1 MNGLQRVPE
10 VGAEGAEELNTFG
23 CPSPG
28 HSLSQPPPARLPV
41 PSSPRSTYLLTRA
54 RQQAAAAP
62 ACCPQ
67 APPPRPTRLPACLY
81 VCLHACVRAYVHACK
96 QGRLIRCVRSGLPM
110 YPHALVVPTRPFVH
124 AAAQGIGRLFSLS
137 LFIFLRPAT

>member
-23 CPSPG
+23 CPS
-28 HSLSQPPPARLPV
+28 HFHVLSLSHHPPACLPV

-54 RQQAAAAP
+54 RQQAAATP

-67 APPPRPTRLPACLY
+67 APPPRPTRLPACLP

-96 QGRLIRCVRSGLPM
+96 QGRLISCVRS
-110 YPHALVVPTRPFVH
+110 VF
-124 AAAQGIGRLFSLS
+124 
-137 LFIFLRPAT
+137 